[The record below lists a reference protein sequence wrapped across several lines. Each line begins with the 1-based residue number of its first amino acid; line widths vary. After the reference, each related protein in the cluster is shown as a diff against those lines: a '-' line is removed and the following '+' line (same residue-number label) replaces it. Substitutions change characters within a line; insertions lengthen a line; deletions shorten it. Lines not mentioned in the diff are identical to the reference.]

1 MMMATS
7 LDKIPNNN
15 DNNIGI
21 NDLNDPIIK
30 DVVNEIHNSFS
41 QSQQPQQPQQFQQQ
55 FQQPLYKP
63 QQPLDIPIEKS
74 IIDYNILTKSIV
86 LSIITI
92 LILTIIPMN
101 LIIEFYKIDIAYE
114 NILKGLFLSIFF
126 YIYFKYI

>member
-1 MMMATS
+1 MMATS